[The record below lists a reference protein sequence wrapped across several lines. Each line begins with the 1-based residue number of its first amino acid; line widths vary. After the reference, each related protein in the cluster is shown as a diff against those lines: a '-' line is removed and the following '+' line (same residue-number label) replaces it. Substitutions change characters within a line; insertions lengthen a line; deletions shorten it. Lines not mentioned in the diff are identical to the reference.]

1 MKSSHLWGRA
11 LVVAALLLLVAGGAA
26 VAQLQSGNLYGTVQ
40 DTKGAALPGVTVTL
54 NGNGAPQVQVTNAQG
69 QFRFLGLGPTTY
81 SLTAQLEGFSTVEQ
95 PKIDIAVGRNTSIV
109 VTLQPAIQETITVTT
124 ESPLLDER
132 KISTGSTISK
142 TELEKIPTSRDPW
155 AILQQVPQ
163 VLTDRIN
170 VGGNESGQQS
180 NYVGPGSQGDQSVWA
195 VDGVVITDVGAL
207 GSSPTYYDFDSF
219 QEMQVTTGGTD
230 TSLAT
235 GGVTLNMVTKRGT
248 NEWKGSARYLTD
260 RDSWQ
265 SKTSFDTKD
274 LAVGGGDNNFN
285 PQPRFKAGNRIVSVD
300 DYGAELGGPIVKDHL
315 WIWGSYGRQKVS
327 LLTIS
332 DVSDKTDLQSKN
344 GKLNAQLTSSNSG
357 TLFYLNGNKVKQG
370 RNAGPTRPQETT
382 WNQNGPTN
390 VYKAE
395 DTQIFSSNFYL
406 TGLYSHVASEFSL
419 TPQGGLGLDD
429 VPFRDSGLVWHNSFE
444 LYSTVR
450 PQDQAKLD
458 GSTFFNTGTVAH
470 ELKYGVGYR
479 QAKVSSLSRWPGAG
493 FELSVGS
500 PTYVYAILS
509 RDSLPKSTEKYTDVW
524 AQDTLTFGNLTIN
537 AGIRY
542 DRQKG
547 HNDPSQ
553 VQANPVFPDLLPAVA
568 YPGADSG
575 FTWTSV
581 TPRVGLTYALGKER
595 KTLLR
600 ASYSRFADQLG
611 ASVATWLNPLYPPGY
626 VYGYAYNNLGNG
638 KLTRADFVPN
648 GAYGPTVNPITK
660 GLLVSNAVDSNLK
673 PPTTDEVLLS
683 VEHSLLPEFVVGLN
697 LTYRKLNDL
706 LEGERLVFDGDGL
719 APSNL
724 GSVGRVATPNDY
736 ELSTINH
743 APRKCFNPDGSSCG
757 NLVYY
762 ELKPGISTRNGFLLT
777 NGNSSQTYK
786 GASVTFNK
794 RLANRWSL
802 RGNFSYADWTW
813 NRSSSDNLDPTITL
827 PTSNNREQGI
837 NDGDIVTQGSGTGS
851 GSKGNVYI
859 NSKWSYD
866 VNGLY
871 QVAPDRPWGF
881 NLSANI
887 YGRQG
892 YPAPYFQRFVRATIS
907 DNFGLGTAVLLPGE
921 KLDTNRFPDV
931 NMMDA
936 RVEKQFTVRDL
947 GFTVGLDVFNVF
959 NRSTILQRQLNLQN
973 GRVGRAGSGNYVQ
986 EITSP
991 RIFRIGARFSF
1002 R

>member
-1 MKSSHLWGRA
+1 MKSTQFWGRA
-11 LVVAALLLLVAGGAA
+11 AVVAALLLLVTGGAA

-54 NGNGAPQVQVTNAQG
+54 SGGGAPQVQVTNAQG
-69 QFRFLGLGPTTY
+69 QFRFLGLGPSTY

-95 PKIDIAVGRNTSIV
+95 PKIVIGVGRNTTIE

-132 KISTGSTISK
+132 RISTGSTISK

-155 AILQQVPQ
+155 SILQQVPN

-170 VGGNESGQQS
+170 IGGNESGQQS
-180 NYVGPGSQGDQSVWA
+180 NYVGPGSTGDQSVWA

-219 QEMQVTTGGTD
+219 QELQVTTGGSD

-260 RDSWQ
+260 KDSWQ
-265 SKTSFDTKD
+265 SKTSFDRGQ
-274 LAVGGGDNNFN
+274 LAKPGGENGNTA
-285 PQPRFKAGNRIVSVD
+285 QPAFKAGNRIVEVD
-300 DYGAELGGPIVKDHL
+300 DYGAEVGGPIVKDHL

-332 DVSDKTDLQSKN
+332 DVSDKTDLKSKN
-344 GKLNAQLTSSNSG
+344 AKVNAQLTSSNSA
-357 TLFYLNGNKVKQG
+357 TLFYLNGNKTKQG
-370 RNAGPTRPQETT
+370 RNAGPTRPQPTT
-382 WNQNGPTN
+382 WDQTGPTD

-406 TGLYSHVASEFSL
+406 TGLYSHVKGGFQLVPE
-419 TPQGGLGLDD
+419 GGLNVIPFLDKAA
-429 VPFRDSGLVWHNSFE
+429 VWQHSFVQFV
-444 LYSTVR
+444 TDR
-450 PQDQAKLD
+450 PQDQGKVD
-458 GSTFFNTGTVAH
+458 GSTFFNTSSVAH

-479 QAKVSSLSRWPGAG
+479 QAKVTSATTWAGGAYQ
-493 FELSVGS
+493 LDVGA
-500 PTYVYAILS
+500 PNYVYTALA
-509 RDSLPKSTEKYTDVW
+509 RDSGNKVTLKYTDVW
-524 AQDTLTFGNLTIN
+524 AQDTLTAGNLTVN
-537 AGIRY
+537 FGLRY
-542 DRQKG
+542 DEQKG
-547 HNDPSQ
+547 HNDPSSIP
-553 VQANPVFPDLLPAVA
+553 ANPVFPTELPAVNYA
-568 YPGADSG
+568 GGDAG
-575 FTWTSV
+575 FKWTAV
-581 TPRVGLTYALGKER
+581 TPRLGLTYALGKER

-611 ASVATWLNPLYPPGY
+611 SLAAEWLNPTYPPGY

-638 KLTRADFVPN
+638 HIAPGDFKPN
-648 GAYGPTVNPITK
+648 GGFGPTVNPITR
-660 GLLVSNAVDSNLK
+660 GLLLSNAVDPNLK
-673 PPTTDEVLLS
+673 PPKTDEILLS

-697 LTYRKLNDL
+697 LTYRHLTDL
-706 LEGERLVFDGDGL
+706 LEGQRLVFDGD
-719 APSNL
+719 ADSAANL
-724 GSVGRVATPNDY
+724 NSVGRVNVPSDY
-736 ELSTINH
+736 VLSTSPAAGAN
-743 APRKCFNPDGSSCG
+743 AQTKPCFNPDGSSCG
-757 NLVYY
+757 NLVFYV
-762 ELKPGISTRNGFLLT
+762 LRPGVTTRNGFLLE
-777 NGNSSQTYK
+777 NGHSSQDYK
-786 GASVTFNK
+786 GASFTFNK

-802 RGNFSYADWTW
+802 RGNLSLSDWTW
-813 NRSSSDNLDPTITL
+813 NRSAQDNIDPTFTL
-827 PTSNNREQGI
+827 PTSVDRQQGI
-837 NDGDIVTQGSGTGS
+837 HDGDQVVQGSGIGS
-851 GSKGNVYI
+851 GSKGSVFI

-881 NLSANI
+881 NLAANV

-892 YPAPYFQRFVRATIS
+892 YPAPYFQRFTRKTIN
-907 DNFGLGTAVLLPGE
+907 DNFGQGTAILLPGE
-921 KLDTNRFPDV
+921 NIDTYRFPNV
-931 NMMDA
+931 NLMDA
-936 RVEKQFTVRDL
+936 RIEKEFSIKDVGLTL
-947 GFTVGLDVFNVF
+947 GLDVFNVF
-959 NRSTILQRQLNLQN
+959 NKATILQRQLRLQKT
-973 GRVGRAGSGNYVQ
+973 SGNDVF

>member
-1 MKSSHLWGRA
+1 MKSSQHWGRA
-11 LVVAALLLLVAGGAA
+11 VVVAALLLLVTGGAA
-26 VAQLQSGNLYGTVQ
+26 MAQLQSGNLYGTVK
-40 DTKGAALPGVTVTL
+40 DTKGGALPGVTVTL
-54 NGNGAPQVQVTNAQG
+54 TGVGAPQVQVTNAQG
-69 QFRFLGLGPTTY
+69 QFRFLSLPPATY
-81 SLTAQLEGFSTVEQ
+81 SLSAQLEGYSTVEQ
-95 PKIDIAVGRNTSIV
+95 PRIDIAVGRNTTIE
-109 VTLQPAIQETITVTT
+109 VTLQAAIQETITVTT

-132 KISTGSTISK
+132 KISTGSTVSK

-219 QEMQVTTGGTD
+219 QEMQITTGGTD

-260 RDSWQ
+260 RDSWE
-265 SKTSFDTKD
+265 SKTSFDRGD
-274 LAVGGGDNNFN
+274 LAAGGPQNRNN
-285 PQPRFKAGNRIVSVD
+285 PQPPFKAGNRIVSVD
-300 DYGAELGGPIVKDHL
+300 DYGAEVGGPIVKDHL

-327 LLTIS
+327 LLTVS
-332 DVSDKTDLQSKN
+332 DVSDKTDLESKN
-344 GKLNAQLTSSNSG
+344 AKLNAQITSNNSA
-357 TLFYLNGNKVKQG
+357 TLFYLNGNKVKNG

-382 WNQNGPTN
+382 WNQTGPTN

-406 TGLYSHVASEFSL
+406 TALYSHVKNGFTLA
-419 TPQGGLGLDD
+419 PQGGTGLNA
-429 VPFRDSGLVWHNSFE
+429 VPFRDDGLVWHNSFV
-444 LYSTVR
+444 LYDTVR
-450 PQDQAKLD
+450 PQDQGKID
-458 GSTFFNTGTVAH
+458 GSTFFNTGSVAH

-479 QAKVSSLSRWPGAG
+479 QAKVTSLSRWPGAG
-493 FELSVGS
+493 YEIGIGA
-500 PTYVYAILS
+500 PNYVYAVLS
-509 RDSLPKSTEKYTDVW
+509 RDSKPVVSLKYTDFW

-547 HNDPSQ
+547 HNDPSS
-553 VQANPVFPDLLPAVA
+553 VQANPVFPELLPAVN

-581 TPRVGLTYALGKER
+581 TPRLGLTYALGKDR

-611 ASVATWLNPLYPPGY
+611 SAVAAWLNPLYPPGY

-638 KLTRADFVPN
+638 KLTHGDFVPN
-648 GAYGPTVNPITK
+648 GAYGPTVNPVTK
-660 GLLVSNAVDSNLK
+660 GLLVSNAVDPNLT
-673 PPTTDEVLLS
+673 PPKTDEVLLS
-683 VEHSLLPEFVVGLN
+683 VEHSLLPEFVIGLN
-697 LTYRKLNDL
+697 LTYRHLTDL
-706 LEGERLVFDGDGL
+706 LDGERLVFDGNGL
-719 APSNL
+719 DPSNL
-724 GSVGRVATPNDY
+724 NSIGRVATPNDY
-736 ELSTINH
+736 ELSTIH
-743 APRKCFNPDGSSCG
+743 HTPRPCWNPDGTSCG
-757 NLVYY
+757 TLVYY
-762 ELKPGISTRNGFLLT
+762 ELKPGITTRNGFFLT
-777 NGNSSQTYK
+777 NGNDSQTYK
-786 GASVTFNK
+786 GASFTFNK

-802 RGNFSYADWTW
+802 RGNFSLSDWTW
-813 NRSSSDNLDPTITL
+813 NRSASENLDPTITL
-827 PTSNNREQGI
+827 PTSNNRGQGI
-837 NDGDIVTQGSGTGS
+837 QNGDQVVEGSGTGS

-866 VNGLY
+866 VTGLY
-871 QVAPDRPWGF
+871 QIAPDRPWGF
-881 NLSANI
+881 NVAANL

-892 YPAPYFQRFVRATIS
+892 YPAPYFQRFVRSTIS
-907 DNFGLGTAVLLPGE
+907 DNFGLGTAVLLNGE
-921 KLDTNRFPDV
+921 KIDTHRFPDV
-931 NMMDA
+931 NLMDA
-936 RVEKQFTVRDL
+936 RIEKEFSIRD
-947 GFTVGLDVFNVF
+947 VGLTLGIDVFNVF
-959 NRSTILQRQLNLQN
+959 NKSTILQRALALN
-973 GRVGRAGSGNYVQ
+973 RPTGNYVQ

>member
-11 LVVAALLLLVAGGAA
+11 VVVAALLLLVTAGGA
-26 VAQLQSGNLYGTVQ
+26 VAQLQTGNLYGTVK
-40 DTKGAALPGVTVTL
+40 DVKGGGALPGVTVTL
-54 NGNGAPQVQVTNAQG
+54 TGVGAPQVQVTNAQG
-69 QFRFLGLGPTTY
+69 QFRFLGLAPATY
-81 SLTAQLEGFSTVEQ
+81 SLSAQLEGYSSYEQ
-95 PKIDIAVGRNTSIV
+95 PRIDIAVGRNT
-109 VTLQPAIQETITVTT
+109 TLEISLQGAIQETITVTT

-132 KISTGSTISK
+132 KISTGSTVSR

-248 NEWKGSARYLTD
+248 NEWKGTARYLTD
-260 RDSWQ
+260 RDSWE
-265 SKTSFDTKD
+265 SKTSFDKSE
-274 LAVGGGDNNFN
+274 LAAGGPQNRNN
-285 PQPRFKAGNRIVSVD
+285 PQPPFINGNRIVSVD

-315 WIWGSYGRQKVS
+315 WIWGSYGKQKVS
-327 LLTIS
+327 LLTVA
-332 DVSDKTDLQSKN
+332 DVSDKTDLESKN
-344 GKLNAQLTSSNSG
+344 AKLNAQITSNNSA
-357 TLFYLNGNKVKQG
+357 TLFYLNGNKVKNG

-382 WNQNGPTN
+382 WNQTGPTD

-406 TGLYSHVASEFSL
+406 TALYSHVKNGFTLA
-419 TPQGGLGLDD
+419 PQGGTGLDA
-429 VPFRDSGLVWHNSFE
+429 VPFRDAGLVWHNSFE
-444 LYSTVR
+444 LYSTER
-450 PQDQAKLD
+450 PQDQGKID

-479 QAKVSSLSRWPGAG
+479 QAKVTSLSRWPGAG
-493 FELSVGS
+493 YEIDVGA
-500 PTYVYAILS
+500 PNYVYAVLS
-509 RDSLPKSTEKYTDVW
+509 RDSRPVTSLKYTDLW
-524 AQDTLTFGNLTIN
+524 AQDTLTFGNLTVN
-537 AGIRY
+537 AGVRY

-547 HNDPSQ
+547 HNDSST
-553 VQANPVFPDLLPAVA
+553 VQANPVFPDLLPSVT
-568 YPGADSG
+568 YPGADAG

-581 TPRVGLTYALGKER
+581 TPRLGLTYALGKDR

-611 ASVATWLNPLYPPGY
+611 SAVAGWLSPLYPPGY
-626 VYGYAYNNLGNG
+626 VYGNAYNNLGNG
-638 KLTRADFVPN
+638 KLTRNDFVPN
-648 GAYGPTVNPITK
+648 GAFGPTVNPITK
-660 GLLVSNAVDSNLK
+660 GLLVSNAVDPNLT
-673 PPTTDEVLLS
+673 PPKTDEVLLS

-697 LTYRKLNDL
+697 LTYRHLTDL
-706 LEGERLVFDGDGL
+706 LDGERLVFDGNALD
-719 APSNL
+719 PSNL
-724 GSVGRVATPNDY
+724 NSVGRVATPNDY
-736 ELSTINH
+736 ELSTVHH
-743 APRKCFNPDGSSCG
+743 AARPCWLPNGQSCG
-757 NLVYY
+757 NLIYY
-762 ELKPGISTRNGFLLT
+762 ELKPGITTRNGFFLT
-777 NGNSSQTYK
+777 NGNDAQTYK
-786 GASVTFNK
+786 GASITFNK

-802 RGNFSYADWTW
+802 RGNFSVSDWTW
-813 NRSSSDNLDPTITL
+813 DRPSSENLDPTITL
-827 PTSNNREQGI
+827 PTSNNRGQGI
-837 NDGDIVTQGSGTGS
+837 NNGDQVVEGSGTGS
-851 GSKGNVYI
+851 GSKGNVFI

-866 VNGLY
+866 VTGLY
-871 QVAPDRPWGF
+871 QIAPDRPWGF
-881 NLSANI
+881 NVAANL

-892 YPAPYFQRFVRATIS
+892 YPAPYFQRFVRSTIS

-921 KLDTNRFPDV
+921 QIDTYRFPDV
-931 NMMDA
+931 NLMDA
-936 RVEKQFTVRDL
+936 RIEKEFSLRD
-947 GFTVGLDVFNVF
+947 VGLTLGVDVFNVF
-959 NRSTILQRQLNLQN
+959 NKATVLQRALALN
-973 GRVGRAGSGNYVQ
+973 RPTGNYVQ